1 MTTSD
6 NHLTLRRQTV
16 RGFDNQQQP
25 SDTVTPDCQRLQQ
38 PATTIWHCDTGL
50 LEPLTTSDN
59 YLTLQHWTVRGCDNQ
74 RRPSDTVTP
83 DHQRLWQPAT
93 TVWHCNTGLS
103 EPLTT
108 SDNRLTLQCRII
120 RAFDNQRQSLT
131 AYSAGL
137 FYNPESDHIHLHCT
151 LILLIALL
159 HWLSCIILQIPSIYA
174 ISVDIRVVY
183 IIAQYSV
190 KTCTWCLSSI
200 LSLCNVLGMHL
211 ILLVIW
217 NKMWNTTVCC
227 TW

>member
-6 NHLTLRRQTV
+6 NHLTLWHWIV
-16 RGFDNQQQP
+16 RAFDNQRQL
-25 SDTVTPDCQRLQQ
+25 SDTATLDCQRLRQ
-38 PATTIWHCDTGL
+38 PATTVWHCDARPS
-50 LEPLTTSDN
+50 EAVTTSN
-59 YLTLQHWTVRGCDNQ
+59 NCLTLQHWIVRAFDNQ
-74 RRPSDTVTP
+74 RQPSDTAMP
-83 DHQRLWQPAT
+83 DRQSLWQPAT
-93 TVWHCNTGLS
+93 TVWHCDAGSS

-108 SDNRLTLQCRII
+108 SDNRLTLQCQTI

-200 LSLCNVLGMHL
+200 LSLCNVLGMHS